1 MSGGG
6 WSLDEQMDSGEQDE
20 QDEQRLCLLAAV
32 LALII
37 YGQGGAMSTTEII
50 IAVGLFVASSATG
63 AMGWHVRRIV
73 GRLDDQERQMS
84 VACSDRAAVEARQDA
99 QIEAAKVHA
108 SKACQGSRDSPRQAP
123 RRDSQEAR
131 PTPGAGKIKPPGF
144 VQRWT
149 SRAKDGD
156 PTYPR
161 APS

>member
-6 WSLDEQMDSGEQDE
+6 WSPDEKMVSDE

-37 YGQGGAMSTTEII
+37 YGQDGAMSTTEII

-84 VACSDRAAVEARQDA
+84 VSCSDRAAVEARQDA

-108 SKACQGSRDSPRQAP
+108 QKAEELAREAESRLVKRLDEIAKKLDRLL
-123 RRDSQEAR
+123 E
-131 PTPGAGKIKPPGF
+131 
-144 VQRWT
+144 
-149 SRAKDGD
+149 RAK
-156 PTYPR
+156 
-161 APS
+161 